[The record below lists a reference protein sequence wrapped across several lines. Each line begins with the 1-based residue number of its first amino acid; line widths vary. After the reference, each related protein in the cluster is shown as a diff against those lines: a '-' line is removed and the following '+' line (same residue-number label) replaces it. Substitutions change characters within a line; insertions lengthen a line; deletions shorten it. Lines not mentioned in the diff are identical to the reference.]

1 MIADPR
7 CEERRHACERETI
20 VVTPATIVVTLARFG
35 DGEERALRRI
45 VADARIAGM
54 PVVAVV
60 YGRADATLAARC
72 GDALGITVTAANAS
86 AGFGAAANAGSR
98 IAGGETL
105 VFIDGAEPAG
115 SGWLAAL
122 LDASR
127 SGATGVVGPR
137 IVTNGGAN
145 EECGIVVCSAP
156 ATPRGFDFQVFA
168 GARTRFACDAL
179 PSDVLITPRA
189 LFDDLGG
196 FEETFGSA
204 LASTDYCLRAGE
216 RGRAVVCEAAVA
228 FARLTPPDPSAQP
241 ADGDAAFDARWRD
254 RIVTHEN
261 FWPELTGSIV
271 RTEFYRDGVLA
282 ERVPIPKVALVLYGA
297 SPPDALVARLN
308 SARMRP
314 ASATWADDAAV
325 VRTARH
331 ATELR
336 GPDYVAFVRT
346 DTQLRDD
353 WLNELVNAIERGPDV
368 AAAVV
373 AEPPDARCTL
383 VAPRRIP
390 QHLRI
395 EAGASFDASVAA
407 WLRAAE
413 RSGRAIARVRR
424 TTTVVGPPDA
434 GAGREP
440 AAAVPEPA
448 GPFVSIVMLSWN
460 APEFTEIAV
469 ASIRQRTRIPHEI
482 IVVDNGSNAETLA
495 RLRAIP
501 DLRIVENAVNTGFA
515 FGCNQGL
522 AAARGTHVVLLN
534 NDVVVA
540 DDWLEP
546 LLAVQRRHPTI
557 GCSAPRSNE
566 VAGQQ
571 KLDVPYRD
579 LADMPAFAA
588 QRAREHRGR
597 FTYQSRV
604 IGLCMCVS
612 REVIAEVGGLDPR
625 YGTGNFEDDDFCMRI
640 RAAGYEIAVCE
651 DSFIHHFGSATFRAN
666 GVDYGT
672 TFARNM
678 ALFAQRWNVTFV
690 DGFYDG
696 RLPFRRG
703 FVRERDYV
711 PLPPPVGVGPGWV
724 AARG

>member
-1 MIADPR
+1 MNADVR
-7 CEERRHACERETI
+7 CEERRHARERGTI
-20 VVTPATIVVTLARFG
+20 VVSSATIVVTLARFG
-35 DGEERALRRI
+35 PAEERALRRI
-45 VADARIAGM
+45 VADARATGVPVIA
-54 PVVAVV
+54 VA
-60 YGRADATLAARC
+60 YGSAGATLVGTN
-72 GDALGITVTAANAS
+72 GDDLGITVTAANAG
-86 AGFGAAANAGSR
+86 AAFGAAANAGSR
-98 IAGGETL
+98 VTTGEML

-115 SGWLAAL
+115 DGWLAAL
-122 LDASR
+122 LDAAR
-127 SGATGVVGPR
+127 DANAGVIGPR

-145 EECGIVVCSAP
+145 EACGIVVCSSP
-156 ATPRGFDFQVFA
+156 ATPRGFDFQVFG
-168 GARTRFACDAL
+168 GARMRFACDAL
-179 PSDVLITPRA
+179 PSDVLVTPRA
-189 LFDDLGG
+189 LFDELGG
-196 FEETFGSA
+196 FDETIGGTF
-204 LASTDYCLRAGE
+204 ASPDYCLRAGE
-216 RGRAVVCEAAVA
+216 RGRTVVCEAAIA
-228 FARLTPPDPSAQP
+228 FARLAPPDTSGQP
-241 ADGDAAFDARWRD
+241 APGDAAFDARWRG
-254 RIVTHEN
+254 RVEPHEN
-261 FWPELTGSIV
+261 FWPELTGSIA

-282 ERVPIPKVALVLYGA
+282 ERVPIPKVGLMLYGA
-297 SPPDALVARLN
+297 APPDSLVARLS

-314 ASATWADDAAV
+314 ASATWADDAAA
-325 VRTARH
+325 VRTARQL
-331 ATELR
+331 TELR
-336 GPDYVAFVRT
+336 GPDYVAFMRT

-373 AEPPDARCTL
+373 ADPPDARCTL

-395 EAGASFDASVAA
+395 EPGPSFDASVAE

-413 RSGRAIARVRR
+413 RSGRTIARVRR
-424 TTTVVGPPDA
+424 TTTVVGPP
-434 GAGREP
+434 GAGVRRGP
-440 AAAVPEPA
+440 AAATEPA
-448 GPFVSIVMLSWN
+448 EPFVSIVMLSWN

-469 ASIRQRTRIPHEI
+469 ASIRERTRIAHEI
-482 IVVDNGSNAETLA
+482 IIVDNGSDAETLA

-501 DLRIVENAVNTGFA
+501 DIRLVENAVNTGFA

-540 DDWLEP
+540 EEWLEP
-546 LLAVQRRHPTI
+546 LLAVQQRHPTI

-571 KLDVPYRD
+571 KLDVPYRE

-588 QRAREHRGR
+588 ERAREQRGR

-604 IGLCMCVS
+604 IGLCMCLS
-612 REVIAEVGGLDPR
+612 RNVITEVGGLDPG
-625 YGTGNFEDDDFCMRI
+625 YGTGNFEDDDYCMRI

-651 DSFIHHFGSATFRAN
+651 DSFVHHFGSATFRAN
-666 GVDYGT
+666 RVDYDA

-690 DGFYDG
+690 DGSYDG

-711 PLPPPVGVGPGWV
+711 PLPPPAGVGPGWV